1 MTDVILESVRAIVLL
16 GIVVFLWNAGR
27 RKFQQTR
34 KGWNLIIIGFSLLL
48 MGSLVDITDN
58 FEELNR
64 FVISGDT
71 PTEDVLEKFVGFLGG
86 FCILA
91 IGLVKWIPSVQKL
104 SDEIAERK
112 QVEKELLKTQ
122 LDLQKTLAKEQD
134 LNKLQQQFVSM
145 ASHEF
150 RTPLAIID
158 TAAQRMKRRADENR
172 LTPEEAVQRVDKI
185 RDAVGRM
192 TQLMESTLNTARMEE
207 GKFKVKIKPCDIGK
221 VVREVCVRQQEIS
234 KSHVISFDLA
244 DLPFTIQAD
253 TDSLEQVLTNLL
265 SNAVKYAPDAPNI
278 EVKTRREGHQV
289 VISVRDHGIGIDTED
304 LHRIGERFF
313 RAKTSTGIV
322 GTGIGLNLVRT
333 LVEMH
338 GGTMSLDSKKGEG
351 STFTVHLPIA
361 GPDKLEQPEA
371 SVA

>member
-1 MTDVILESVRAIVLL
+1 MSDVILESVRAIVLL
-16 GIVVFLWNAGR
+16 GIVVFLYSAGR
-27 RKFQQTR
+27 NKFKLSR
-34 KGWNLIIIGFSLLL
+34 KGWNFIIAGFGLLL

-64 FVISGDT
+64 FVIIGDT
-71 PTEDVLEKFVGFLGG
+71 PTEAFLEKFVGFLGG

-91 IGLVKWIPSVQKL
+91 IGLVRWIPSVQKL

-122 LDLQKTLAKEQD
+122 LDLQQTLAKEQD

-192 TQLMESTLNTARMEE
+192 TRLMESTLNMARMEE
-207 GKFKVKIKPCDIGK
+207 GKFKVEIKPCDIGK
-221 VVREVCVRQQEIS
+221 VVREVC
-234 KSHVISFDLA
+234 
-244 DLPFTIQAD
+244 
-253 TDSLEQVLTNLL
+253 
-265 SNAVKYAPDAPNI
+265 
-278 EVKTRREGHQV
+278 
-289 VISVRDHGIGIDTED
+289 
-304 LHRIGERFF
+304 ER
-313 RAKTSTGIV
+313 
-322 GTGIGLNLVRT
+322 
-333 LVEMH
+333 
-338 GGTMSLDSKKGEG
+338 
-351 STFTVHLPIA
+351 
-361 GPDKLEQPEA
+361 
-371 SVA
+371 

>member
-1 MTDVILESVRAIVLL
+1 
-16 GIVVFLWNAGR
+16 
-27 RKFQQTR
+27 
-34 KGWNLIIIGFSLLL
+34 

-64 FVISGDT
+64 FVIIGDT
-71 PTEDVLEKFVGFLGG
+71 PTEAFLEKFVGFLGG

-91 IGLVKWIPSVQKL
+91 IGLVRWIPSVQKL

-122 LDLQKTLAKEQD
+122 LDLQQTLAKEQD

-192 TQLMESTLNTARMEE
+192 TRLMESTLNMARMEE
-207 GKFKVKIKPCDIGK
+207 GKFKVEIKPCDIGK
-221 VVREVCVRQQEIS
+221 VVREVCERQQEMS
-234 KSHVISFDLA
+234 ENHVISYDLA
-244 DLPFTIQAD
+244 DLPVTIQAD
-253 TDSLEQVLTNLL
+253 TDSLEQALTNLF
-265 SNAVKYAPDAPNI
+265 SNAVKYAPDAPDI
-278 EVKTRREGHQV
+278 EIKGYTEGDQV
-289 VISVRDHGIGIDTED
+289 VITVRDQGVGIDED
-304 LHRIGERFF
+304 ELDRIGERFF
-313 RAKTSTGIV
+313 RARTSAGTA
-322 GTGIGLNLVRT
+322 GTGLGLNLAMT

-338 GGTMSLDSKKGEG
+338 GGSVSIESKNGAG
-351 STFTVHLPIA
+351 STFTIRLPIA
-361 GPDKLEQPEA
+361 GPDQAEQVNTK
-371 SVA
+371 VA